1 MPIRSQA
8 MHIFGKVMPI
18 GKGMRTTYHQVCR
31 SCCSATAPCAWNARA
46 VAEFSVQEKLCTGFL
61 ESYAHPEQSYAHFGG
76 SYAQVLCETQG

>member
-1 MPIRSQA
+1 
-8 MHIFGKVMPI
+8 MHALGEVTHNWKR
-18 GKGMRTTYHQVCR
+18 MRTMYHQACR
-31 SCCSATAPCAWNARA
+31 PCCSATDLGAWKARS